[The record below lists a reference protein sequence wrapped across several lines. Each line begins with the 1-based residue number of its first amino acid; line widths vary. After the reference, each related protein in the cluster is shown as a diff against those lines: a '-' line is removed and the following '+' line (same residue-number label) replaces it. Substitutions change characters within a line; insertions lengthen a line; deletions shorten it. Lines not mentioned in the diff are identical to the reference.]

1 MRIWICRA
9 VNPTLTSED
18 TRQEGL
24 RSVGEHESNELLREA
39 PLVHPKSAHPQC
51 VLLEF
56 IQLQHGKW
64 LPRGLFRDK

>member
-1 MRIWICRA
+1 MWMCRA

-18 TRQEGL
+18 ARQERF
-24 RSVGEHESNELLREA
+24 RSVGEHEPNELLREA
-39 PLVHPKSAHPQC
+39 PLVHPKSAHPRG

-56 IQLQHGKW
+56 IQLQHGGW